1 MTPCM
6 WVTIHWGRLLV
17 LFLVIINQSRCAKK
31 KGCQRVVDFP
41 KPKWAIFPKVL
52 FYLIDFV
59 RAWISAYD
67 ISCRRFSNWQ
77 CGIDLPANYESR
89 SKHVHQLIK
98 TALSGPAPI
107 NNGGRKATCLLTL
120 SRAKRDESLPLNQR
134 ITLHSAKHYSINL
147 SCRLPSI
154 PVRAL
159 LLHKIW

>member
-17 LFLVIINQSRCAKK
+17 LFLVIINQWRNAKK
-31 KGCQRVVDFP
+31 KCVYAERVELKMSDFSQNYFFI
-41 KPKWAIFPKVL
+41 KSILWEHE
-52 FYLIDFV
+52 Y
-59 RAWISAYD
+59 
-67 ISCRRFSNWQ
+67 RRTTYRVAAFSNWQ

-134 ITLHSAKHYSINL
+134 ITLHSG
-147 SCRLPSI
+147 
-154 PVRAL
+154 
-159 LLHKIW
+159 